1 MGQHITAPIPFS
13 ALTDDSDR
21 LTELK
26 GTIFCSM
33 HNKIIK
39 KAKQQLMLA
48 DKEGRREVIS
58 GDHMERNERRKAK

>member
-1 MGQHITAPIPFS
+1 
-13 ALTDDSDR
+13 
-21 LTELK
+21 
-26 GTIFCSM
+26 M